1 MMRKVRLIVIAAAL
15 SILAT
20 SCIDGGRGS
29 TFTRNLSRTLVVS
42 DAYNP
47 EFRSRLKL
55 DQTIADSNGTV
66 RVTFINDSGICA
78 RPYWQLRLMIGAVD
92 ATVSGVSSVPVM
104 PDEHAEIGSFSFRP
118 SVELANIVHRV
129 EFWYSPC

>member
-1 MMRKVRLIVIAAAL
+1 MKRNVCLIVIAAAL
-15 SILAT
+15 SVLAT
-20 SCIDGGRGS
+20 SCTGGGPS
-29 TFTRNLSRTLVVS
+29 FTRSLSRTLVVA

-55 DQTIADSNGTV
+55 DQTIADSNGSVT
-66 RVTFINDSGICA
+66 VTFINDSGICA

-104 PDEHAEIGSFSFRP
+104 PDEQAVIGSFSFRP